1 MSSDNTALL
10 SGHEYIFAALLILY
24 LSGALLSLLACRS
37 QKLSGTIANTAA
49 AAASLTGII
58 FCACKLLIYTGE
70 AFDITL
76 KTGVY
81 PISVSFHIDNL
92 SVFFVLVISLLT
104 FVVSIYS
111 IGYLKHYYDS
121 RNIGV
126 FGFLYNLFA
135 LSMIMV
141 VTSGHIFFFLVAWEI
156 MSMVSYFLVV
166 FENEKTETQK
176 AGTIYIIMTHI
187 GTAFIIAAFVLI
199 YQYTGS
205 ASFSEIDA
213 SGIPSS
219 AKNIIF
225 IFSLIGFGTK
235 AGIIPLHI
243 WLPMAHPAAPGNI
256 SALMSGVMIKTAAY
270 GIIRIVF
277 GVLGGEYLWWGTA
290 TLLLGG
296 ISAILGIAF
305 ALMETDIKKLL
316 AYSSVENMGI
326 IFIGIGLSEIAC
338 SKGNAVLAA
347 FSLAA
352 SLLHVFNH
360 SVFKGLLF
368 LGAGSVHYST
378 GTRNMEKLGGL
389 IRKMPYTALFFL
401 MGALSISALPPF
413 NGFVSEWAIYQ
424 ALFASAGAG
433 SSWMKIIIII
443 TAALLAMAGV
453 LAAAS
458 FIKAFGT
465 AFLAMPRTSLAEKA
479 GEVPRTMLAGMGILA
494 ALCLAAGI
502 FPVYV
507 LKLLDGI
514 SIEILSTS
522 IFQGKAGYSGLILH
536 SYLANTSI
544 SPAAL
549 VIAGLLLMPA
559 VVLAARYMSR
569 NSNLRNYGTWDCGYR
584 QLNSRM
590 QYTATG
596 FSKPVRIVFR
606 AFYRPQRELQIEQ
619 GSGRYFFKRAR
630 YKVSTVSVFEKYLY
644 EPVVKNVINFARRM
658 RLIIQTGSIH
668 TYLIYIFVVVIAM
681 LVYYART

>member
-1 MSSDNTALL
+1 MPLDDIALF
-10 SGHEYIFAALLILY
+10 SGYEYIFAALLILY
-24 LSGALLSLLACRS
+24 LSGALLSLLVCRS
-37 QKLSGTIANTAA
+37 QKGSNAVANVAA

-58 FCACKLLIYTGE
+58 FCVCKLLIYNGRS
-70 AFDITL
+70 FDINL
-76 KTGVY
+76 KTGIY
-81 PISVSFHIDNL
+81 PISISFHIDNL
-92 SVFFVLVISLLT
+92 SAFFVLVISLLA
-104 FVVSIYS
+104 FVASIYS
-111 IGYLKHYYDS
+111 MGYLKHYYNS

-126 FGFLYNLFA
+126 FGFLYNLFIA
-135 LSMIMV
+135 SMIMV
-141 VTSGHIFFFLVAWEI
+141 VTSGNIFFFLVAWEI

-166 FENEKTETQK
+166 FENEKPETQR

-205 ASFSEIDA
+205 ASFAEINA
-213 SGIPSS
+213 SGIPY
-219 AKNIIF
+219 AVKNVIF

-243 WLPMAHPAAPGNI
+243 WLPKAHPAAPGNI

-277 GVLGGEYLWWGTA
+277 DILGGGYLWWGTA
-290 TLLLGG
+290 ILLLGG
-296 ISAILGIAF
+296 ISAIVGIAF
-305 ALMETDIKKLL
+305 AFMEIDIKKLL

-326 IFIGIGLSEIAC
+326 IFIGIGLSSIAC
-338 SKGNAVLAA
+338 SNGNTVLAV
-347 FSLAA
+347 FSLTA
-352 SLLHVFNH
+352 SLLHIFNH

-378 GTRNMEKLGGL
+378 GTRNMERLGGL
-389 IRKMPYTALFFL
+389 IRKMPYTAMFFL
-401 MGALSISALPPF
+401 AGALSISALPPF

-424 ALFASAGAG
+424 ALFASAGTG
-433 SSWMKIIIII
+433 GSWMKIIIIV
-443 TAALLAMAGV
+443 TAALLAIAGV

-458 FIKAFGT
+458 FIKTFGT
-465 AFLAMPRTSLAEKA
+465 AFLALPRTSAAEEAKEA
-479 GEVPRTMLAGMGILA
+479 PRTMLAGMGILA

-502 FPVYV
+502 FPVHL

-514 SIEILSTS
+514 NREMLNAS
-522 IFQGKAGYSGLILH
+522 IFQGAAGYSSLVLH
-536 SYLANTSI
+536 SYEGNTSI

-549 VIAGLLLMPA
+549 AIIGLLLIPA
-559 VVLAARYMSR
+559 VLLAVRYMSK
-569 NSNLRNYGTWDCGYR
+569 NSSFRNYGTWDCGYR
-584 QLNSRM
+584 RLDSRM

-606 AFYRPQRELQIEQ
+606 AFYRPQRELQIER
-619 GSGRYFFKRAR
+619 GSSRYFFKRAR

-644 EPVVKNVINFARRM
+644 EPIVRSVVNFARRM
-658 RLIIQTGSIH
+658 RLLIQTGSIH

-681 LVYYART
+681 LIYYARA